1 MKKEKMVTVTIKT
14 SNGAERK
21 VELSETQIVG
31 IFGLDHGKVQLST
44 LKAGETFSTGKHEW
58 VVLEQSGD
66 TTAVLHKDVLEKLM
80 QFDGSTNNWVT
91 SYLRGWLNNTF
102 AKEIMAEIGADN
114 LVAHTPDLSTD
125 DGSDSYAGDGNKD
138 KVSLLSCNT
147 YRKYHKYIPKTD
159 SWYWT
164 LTALSTEE
172 GNTSYVRY
180 VYSGGTLVCDSCRN
194 YCGGVRPFC
203 IFKSN
208 ILVSKGE

>member
-1 MKKEKMVTVTIKT
+1 MKKEKMVQITIK
-14 SNGAERK
+14 NGVEFT
-21 VELSETQIVG
+21 VELPESKVAE
-31 IFGLDHGKVQLST
+31 IFGAGYGKVQLST

-66 TTAVLHKDVLEKLM
+66 TTAVLHKSVLEDYRK
-80 QFDGSTNNWVT
+80 FDNNSNNWIT
-91 SYLRGWLNNTF
+91 SDIRKWLNSEF
-102 AKEIMAEIGADN
+102 AAIIQAEIGADN
-114 LVAHTPDLSTD
+114 LVPHTPDLSTD

-172 GNTSYVRY
+172 RNTSCVRY
-180 VYSGGTLVCDSCRN
+180 VNSGGTLSGSSCN
-194 YCGGVRPFC
+194 DDNGGVRPFC

>member
-1 MKKEKMVTVTIKT
+1 MKKEKMVQITIK
-14 SNGAERK
+14 NGAEFTVEVPESK
-21 VELSETQIVG
+21 VAE
-31 IFGLDHGKVQLST
+31 IFGAGYGKVQLST

-80 QFDGSTNNWVT
+80 QFDGSNNNWVT

-102 AKEIMAEIGADN
+102 AKEILAEIGADN

-138 KVSLLSCNT
+138 KVSLLSCNK

-164 LTALSTEE
+164 LTPLSTEE
-172 GNTSYVRY
+172 GNTSFVRY
-180 VYSGGTLVCDSCRN
+180 VYGDGSLCCNVCIN
-194 YCGGVRPFC
+194 YYGGVRPFC